1 MNKPLK
7 KFITG
12 NVIVFL
18 CVIGFLIYALLTV
31 GKEGY
36 ECVFYRSTGLI
47 CPGCGGTRAVISLLK
62 LDFIS
67 AIKYNVAVPFGAFVY
82 LYYNIR
88 GIIEA
93 KRENWEYFSK
103 QKYVLCI
110 VLAVILILN
119 FVVRNVLLLGFNIDF
134 MG

>member
-1 MNKPLK
+1 MNKTLK
-7 KFITG
+7 KFIIG

-93 KRENWEYFSK
+93 KRENWELTRITLHWLPTFMKTFCINIRIHFYKNKKIKFISK
-103 QKYVLCI
+103 I
-110 VLAVILILN
+110 S
-119 FVVRNVLLLGFNIDF
+119 
-134 MG
+134 